1 MFRLIL
7 IFCLILSSRVWAQ
20 SDAPLA
26 RMDDLVTASAWTA
39 VGRVNVGNTGFCTGA
54 LIEPNLVLTAA
65 HCFFDPKTGAWTG
78 DDVEFLAGLRNGVAL
93 ARRDALRVVI
103 DQNYRFDDPNW
114 QRQLGFDLALI
125 ELERPISQVDIRPF
139 EIFHRPR
146 SGDPVAVVSY
156 AAGRS
161 RSPSIQEPCYV
172 MERSGTNL
180 MLSCDIDHGAS
191 GAPVLVMSDGRHKVV
206 SVISAMAEIPDQ
218 KVAISVT
225 LGSGLEVLRMQLA
238 QAVVESRSIENT
250 GQSLA
255 EQLGR
260 TNTLHDSFIPV
271 PSD

>member
-7 IFCLILSSRVWAQ
+7 ILCIFATGAWAQ
-20 SDAPLA
+20 GDAPLT
-26 RMDDLVTASAWTA
+26 RLDDSVAASAWTA
-39 VGRVNVGNTGFCTGA
+39 VGRVNVGRSGFCTGT
-54 LIEPNLVLTAA
+54 LIEPTLVLTAA
-65 HCFFDPKTGAWTG
+65 HCFYDQNTGAWTG
-78 DDVEFLAGLRNGVAL
+78 DTVEFLSGLRNGVAV

-103 DQNYRFDDPNW
+103 DQNYQFDDPNW
-114 QRQLGFDLALI
+114 RRQMGHDLALI
-125 ELERPISQVDIRPF
+125 ELEQPITQLDIKPF

-156 AAGRS
+156 AAGRD

-172 MERSGTNL
+172 MERMGTNL

-191 GAPVLVMSDGRHKVV
+191 GAPVMVLSDGRHKVV
-206 SVISAMAEIPDQ
+206 SVITAMAEIPEQ

-225 LGSGLEVLRMQLA
+225 LGSALEVLRVQLA
-238 QAVVESRSIENT
+238 QAVVESHTITNT

-260 TNTLHDSFIPV
+260 TNSLHDSFIPA
-271 PSD
+271 PSN